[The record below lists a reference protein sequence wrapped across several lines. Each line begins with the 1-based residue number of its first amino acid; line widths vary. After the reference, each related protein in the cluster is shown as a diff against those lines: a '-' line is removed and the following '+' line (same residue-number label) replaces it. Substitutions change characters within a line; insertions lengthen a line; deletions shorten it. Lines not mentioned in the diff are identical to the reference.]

1 MYLSIISIIRQD
13 QHTLL
18 ISSHRSSKGAASI
31 FTACLANIDCYQ
43 GHSAERELD
52 YQGLPSSPMEVL
64 ADSVI
69 LSFTAHLIYR
79 YVALSD
85 HFLALRL
92 L

>member
-1 MYLSIISIIRQD
+1 MYLSIVSIIRQD

-18 ISSHRSSKGAASI
+18 ISSHRSSKGASI